1 MTDFVVCFVS
11 SDFDLPGPSA
21 HPVNRQYF
29 ETTWTTAWTIIDLPL
44 LLEFGNRSLYTCCIL
59 EQLLTRV
66 VFGNRSVASSAHL
79 KEEKDD

>member
-11 SDFDLPGPSA
+11 SDFDLAPPA

-66 VFGNRSVASSAHL
+66 VFGNRSLASYAETT
-79 KEEKDD
+79 EENDD